1 MWYSVTR
8 NEGLFMAAIMAHPRE
23 MHSLALR
30 VRLTLSTEKSF
41 WMMAYTAGMR
51 VAPPTTSTE

>member
-1 MWYSVTR
+1 
-8 NEGLFMAAIMAHPRE
+8 MAHPRE